1 MQSFYYKSFLYS
13 SFKQYWVIE
22 SSKSIVEKIEHISC
36 RANAK
41 AILTFEK
48 GKEGNKNSWVFLVIQ
63 FFRVISLIIYISLQ
77 QTLAKDSKD
86 LIKCSHSE
94 VRNLA
99 VLQIIGIPMV
109 IDPSHFWDNLYLS
122 KHECDFIS
130 KLIKKDFAR
139 AKKFHGIFQFIFK
152 SHLYTQWWRRIS
164 KVIQKSLP

>member
-77 QTLAKDSKD
+77 QTLAKDS
-86 LIKCSHSE
+86 I
-94 VRNLA
+94 R
-99 VLQIIGIPMV
+99 P
-109 IDPSHFWDNLYLS
+109 Y
-122 KHECDFIS
+122 
-130 KLIKKDFAR
+130 
-139 AKKFHGIFQFIFK
+139 
-152 SHLYTQWWRRIS
+152 
-164 KVIQKSLP
+164 